1 MLLKIPN
8 VLSRAQVDTVRS
20 ALANATFVDGK
31 LTAGKAARPVKNNEE
46 ADGSLEGLRQL
57 NDIVIG
63 TLCQHPTFRTA
74 ALPSGVSPAF
84 FARYGPGMS
93 YGYHVDEAVGSD
105 HQNRADIAITVFLS
119 DVEEYDGGELSI
131 QTSFGVQ
138 NIKLPAGDV
147 VIYPA
152 SSLHEVRQVT
162 RGQRLV
168 AVAWTQSLIRDP
180 ARRELLYELGEAREL
195 SLAGS
200 VDAKLVARLQKVYAN
215 LLRMWADV

>member
-8 VLSRAQVDTVRS
+8 VLNREQIGSVRT
-20 ALANATFVDGK
+20 ALAHANFVDGK
-31 LTAGKAARPVKNNEE
+31 LTAGKAAKTVKNNEE
-46 ADGSLEGLRQL
+46 ADGSLEGMRKL
-57 NDIVIG
+57 NDLVIS

-93 YGYHVDEAVGSD
+93 YGYHVDEAVGKD

-119 DVEEYDGGELSI
+119 DVDEYDGGELAI
-131 QTSFGVQ
+131 QTSFGEQEV
-138 NIKLPAGDV
+138 KLPAGHV

-168 AVAWTQSLIRDP
+168 AVAWAQSLIRDP
-180 ARRELLYELGEAREL
+180 ARRELLYELSEAREL
-195 SLAGS
+195 SLAEG
-200 VDAKLVARLQKVYAN
+200 VDEELVAKLQKVYAN
-215 LLRMWADV
+215 LLRMWAET

>member
-8 VLSRAQVDTVRS
+8 VLSREQIGTVRN

-31 LTAGKAARPVKNNEE
+31 LTTGKAARSVKNNEE
-46 ADGSLEGLRQL
+46 VDGSLEGMRKL
-57 NDIVIG
+57 NDMVIG

-93 YGYHVDEAVGSD
+93 YGWHVDEAVGTSN
-105 HQNRADIAITVFLS
+105 QNRADIAITVFLS
-119 DVEEYDGGELSI
+119 DIEEYDGGELSI
-131 QTSFGVQ
+131 QTSFGEQEV
-138 NIKLPAGDV
+138 KLPAGDV

-152 SSLHEVRQVT
+152 SSLHEVREVT

-195 SLAGS
+195 SLADG